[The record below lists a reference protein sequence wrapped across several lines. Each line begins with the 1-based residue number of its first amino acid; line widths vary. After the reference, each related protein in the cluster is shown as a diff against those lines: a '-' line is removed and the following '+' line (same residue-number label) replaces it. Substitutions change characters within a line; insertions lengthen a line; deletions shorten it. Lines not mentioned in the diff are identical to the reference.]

1 MKAYANIVAATC
13 LVAAGASAHA
23 QSSVT
28 LYGIVDTGL
37 MYVHNSAG
45 HSTQFAMT
53 NGGEQP
59 SRWGL
64 KTSED
69 LGGGFKVVATLENG
83 FDPNTGKLGQGGLM
97 FGRQAFVGV
106 SKDTW
111 GTVTF
116 GRQYEPL
123 TFIVQPIQGDYYLGG
138 VFTSPGDID
147 NADSSIRINNG
158 VQWMS
163 PNWAGLQMGA
173 MYSFGG
179 IAGSVGSGQTYSGA
193 ASYTFGPATA
203 AVGYLHIDNGNS
215 SLSTRGASSAS
226 SLFNSSVNSAY
237 KTARSINIARA
248 GGAYTIG
255 PVVLGGYYSFSE
267 YSPDAAST
275 FTRTEKYHVGSVYAV
290 WNVTPAFQ
298 TEIGYT
304 YMKSLG
310 DSSAKQNQI
319 GLAVDYL
326 LSKRTDVYAFGGYAH
341 ASGTNGS
348 GPAQAVIG
356 SWDIDSGA
364 STQGLVM
371 VGIRHKF

>member
-1 MKAYANIVAATC
+1 MKAFTKVAAAAC
-13 LVAAGASAHA
+13 LTAGSAGAYS

-59 SRWGL
+59 SRWGI

-69 LGGGFKVVATLENG
+69 LGGGLKVVATLENG
-83 FDPNTGKLGQGGLM
+83 FDPNSGKLGQGGLM
-97 FGRQAFVGV
+97 FGRQAFVGL
-106 SKDTW
+106 SKDKW
-111 GTVTF
+111 GALTF

-123 TFIVQPIQGDYYLGG
+123 TFLVQPIQGDYYLGG

-158 VQWMS
+158 VQWLS
-163 PNWAGLQMGA
+163 PNWAGLQLGA

-179 IAGSVGSGQTYSGA
+179 VAGSVGSGQTYSGA
-193 ASYTFGPATA
+193 ASYTFGPVTA
-203 AVGYLHIDNGNS
+203 AAGYLHIDNGNTG
-215 SLSTRGASSAS
+215 LSTRGTSSAS

-237 KTARSINIARA
+237 RTARSIDIARA

-255 PVVLGGYYSFSE
+255 PVILGGYYSFSE
-267 YSPDAAST
+267 YSPDAASA
-275 FTRTEKYHVGSVYAV
+275 FTRSEKYHVGSVYAV
-290 WNVTPAFQ
+290 WNVTAAFQ

-304 YMKSLG
+304 YMKSTG
-310 DSSAKQNQI
+310 DSSARQNQF

-341 ASGTNGS
+341 ASGNNGS
-348 GPAQAVIG
+348 GAAQAVIG

-364 STQGLVM
+364 SSQGLLM
-371 VGIRHKF
+371 VGMRHKF

>member
-1 MKAYANIVAATC
+1 M
-13 LVAAGASAHA
+13 AAGVQAYA

-28 LYGIVDTGL
+28 LYGIVDNGL
-37 MYVHNSAG
+37 MYVHNSGG
-45 HSTQFAMT
+45 HSTQLAMT
-53 NGGEQP
+53 QGGEQP

-69 LGGGFKVVATLENG
+69 IGGGLSVITKLENG

-97 FGRQAFVGV
+97 FGRQAYVGLTND
-106 SKDTW
+106 KW

-147 NADSSIRINNG
+147 NADSSIRVNNA
-158 VQWMS
+158 VMWIS
-163 PNWAGLQMGA
+163 PTWGGFNLGA
-173 MYSFGG
+173 EYSFGG
-179 IAGSVGSGQTYSGA
+179 IAGSVASGQTYSGA
-193 ASYTFGPATA
+193 ASYTFGPVTA
-203 AVGYLHIDNGNS
+203 AAGYLHIDNGNA
-215 SLSTRGASSAS
+215 SLTTRGTTSAG

-237 KTARSINIARA
+237 KSARSINIARA
-248 GGAYTIG
+248 GAAWTVG

-267 YSPDAAST
+267 YSPDSASS
-275 FTRTEKYHVGSVYAV
+275 FKVSQKYQVGSVYAV

-304 YMKSLG
+304 YMKSHG
-310 DSSAKQNQI
+310 DSSASQNQVGI
-319 GLAVDYL
+319 AADYL